1 MFRKVK
7 RKTKDV
13 QRRKADEDSDE
24 GNDGS
29 GDTSDLLSD
38 ARKRI
43 KQSTLSQH
51 PSSQL
56 ETASSQTILDSF
68 ASTKVEPMRTIA
80 ELVTSTVDH
89 VPKTLTSDDN
99 PGEDGIFR
107 NRQRNKLL
115 AGPLKAAPN
124 VRSTV
129 RFDYEPNICKDYK
142 ETGFCGFG
150 DTCIYL
156 HDRSDTLTGWQLEEE
171 WQKQQ
176 ALKKKQN
183 EQDMNEFIATMNAQL
198 EGRSITTGD
207 SFNSKD
213 DGLPFACYICRNPF
227 YQPVVTNCSH
237 YFCESCIMEYVR
249 TTSEACPVC
258 GRDTNSVFGAPVKLI
273 AKKRKVLGQSAA
285 QAEDSWKEFAL
296 IMRKDP

>member
-142 ETGFCGFG
+142 ETGF
-150 DTCIYL
+150 
-156 HDRSDTLTGWQLEEE
+156 
-171 WQKQQ
+171 
-176 ALKKKQN
+176 
-183 EQDMNEFIATMNAQL
+183 
-198 EGRSITTGD
+198 
-207 SFNSKD
+207 
-213 DGLPFACYICRNPF
+213 
-227 YQPVVTNCSH
+227 V
-237 YFCESCIMEYVR
+237 
-249 TTSEACPVC
+249 
-258 GRDTNSVFGAPVKLI
+258 
-273 AKKRKVLGQSAA
+273 VLGIHAYTYTTDQ
-285 QAEDSWKEFAL
+285 
-296 IMRKDP
+296 IH